1 FAIRPRHGATRAR
14 LVWQVWPRGLPF
26 QLLGIVLGVAV
37 TGALVSLVGLRPP
50 GRVDRLVMAAAVTG
64 GLLLAA
70 PTWLLASVLG
80 TRVRSEVGRAG

>member
-1 FAIRPRHGATRAR
+1 M
-14 LVWQVWPRGLPF
+14 VWQVWPRGLPF